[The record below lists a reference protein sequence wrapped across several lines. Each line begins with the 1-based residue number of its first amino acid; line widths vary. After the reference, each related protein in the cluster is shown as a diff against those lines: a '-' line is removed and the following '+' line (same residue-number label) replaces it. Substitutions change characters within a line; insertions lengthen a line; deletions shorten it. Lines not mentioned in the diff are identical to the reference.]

1 MKAKVETNKVSE
13 NAANNLPAVDVIDNT
28 TTKTVK
34 GFGAKETANDV
45 EVTLKK
51 HEVFANLKEFFTPNN
66 IGAFDSLEI
75 EKSMQPLVDV
85 GVISEAVMFAAIE
98 KSRKEFESKNKE
110 SIAACEN
117 IHFDVFLERLKA
129 NEKLYKEVLEVCKL
143 SEISE
148 SIVFDAEGNIVIYRG
163 AQNSD
168 KYIQGNVTA
177 TAANGSIFSDPV
189 YKELRVEHTVSNYIA
204 AIRYYSTYLEA
215 LKKVSNKAKDSEKVL
230 SNAIAAVKLA
240 LQNGFSLEAITSSL

>member
-1 MKAKVETNKVSE
+1 MKAEVKTNKVSE
-13 NAANNLPAVDVIDNT
+13 NVANNLAAVEIVDNT
-28 TTKTVK
+28 TTKSVK
-34 GFGAKETANDV
+34 ISGEKETANGV
-45 EVTLKK
+45 EVSLSKN
-51 HEVFANLKEFFTPNN
+51 EVFAKLKDFFTPV
-66 IGAFDSLEI
+66 GLAFDSSEI
-75 EKSMQPLVDV
+75 ESQMRPLVTG

-98 KSRKEFESKNKE
+98 KSRKEFEAKNKE
-110 SIAACEN
+110 TIAACEN
-117 IHFDVFLERLKA
+117 ITFSDFLERLKA

-148 SIVFDAEGNIVIYRG
+148 SIVFDAEENIVIYRG

-168 KYIQGNVTA
+168 KYIQGNITA
-177 TAANGSIFSDPV
+177 TAANGSIFSESI

-215 LKKVSNKAKDSEKVL
+215 LKKVTNKAKDSEKVL

>member
-110 SIAACEN
+110 TIAACEN
-117 IHFDVFLERLKA
+117 IPFDVFLERLKA
-129 NEKLYKEVLEVCKL
+129 NEKLYKEVLEV
-143 SEISE
+143 
-148 SIVFDAEGNIVIYRG
+148 
-163 AQNSD
+163 
-168 KYIQGNVTA
+168 
-177 TAANGSIFSDPV
+177 
-189 YKELRVEHTVSNYIA
+189 
-204 AIRYYSTYLEA
+204 
-215 LKKVSNKAKDSEKVL
+215 
-230 SNAIAAVKLA
+230 
-240 LQNGFSLEAITSSL
+240 